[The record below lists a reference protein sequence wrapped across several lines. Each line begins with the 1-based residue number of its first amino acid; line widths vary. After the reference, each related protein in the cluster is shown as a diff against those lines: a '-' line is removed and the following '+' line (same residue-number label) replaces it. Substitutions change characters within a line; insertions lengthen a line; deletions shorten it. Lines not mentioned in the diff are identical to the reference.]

1 MKVTI
6 LKPPWN
12 CCVHKTYFDTCYK
25 KLMCHCKNFSE
36 IVSWYLWI
44 QSYSKL
50 FMIFHILS
58 MYNAKML
65 SYPWKWLVKM
75 SLKYNEMV
83 LDYRVNSR
91 NNNDVCWIP
100 NLFFLMLIKP
110 EITAI
115 KVYSYFKDN
124 SKWSRLVAYFK
135 GSFSV
140 IKRDEPT
147 YKLIVIDDLDLLV
160 YSTWTSAK
168 RSNNSMIV
176 SWPIRGPLGLSSRS
190 NDRFIWNLVRTKS
203 WFKPFGSKIVTTCTA
218 GIFRQI

>member
-1 MKVTI
+1 MWYKHLLYMDGRKLFNFFLVHQTLHLFFPPPSFLRSSPIKSCWGRVIKVYFLNKWVCKMKVTI

-91 NNNDVCWIP
+91 NNHDVCWIP

-115 KVYSYFKDN
+115 KVYL
-124 SKWSRLVAYFK
+124 W
-135 GSFSV
+135 G
-140 IKRDEPT
+140 
-147 YKLIVIDDLDLLV
+147 
-160 YSTWTSAK
+160 
-168 RSNNSMIV
+168 
-176 SWPIRGPLGLSSRS
+176 
-190 NDRFIWNLVRTKS
+190 
-203 WFKPFGSKIVTTCTA
+203 
-218 GIFRQI
+218 